1 MPDIPLDREKE
12 HLGVIFCCIQSL
24 MCDPRDVA
32 SMFSWVSFASAGVSD
47 FMRAAVRTRL
57 KEAFEAGG
65 TAAALVFLNYLRLK
79 IHHPKH
85 GSIRKAQWLTAAA
98 LAADQVRTA
107 ASLKPVQR
115 SWARFRPVAHFWAS
129 FHLLRGSGEVRF
141 ETEEQALDWMILFM
155 RGSDYLLWRAGIA
168 RLKFSDPWR
177 LPGAQTPS
185 AGLEEL
191 LHPMN
196 SWELDVLADYSVRGK
211 KRRL

>member
-1 MPDIPLDREKE
+1 
-12 HLGVIFCCIQSL
+12 
-24 MCDPRDVA
+24 
-32 SMFSWVSFASAGVSD
+32 MFSWVSFASAGVSD

-141 ETEEQALDWMILFM
+141 ETEEQALRLDDPFH
-155 RGSDYLLWRAGIA
+155 A
-168 RLKFSDPWR
+168 RLR
-177 LPGAQTPS
+177 LFAMARRDRTFRSSPTRGDYQA
-185 AGLEEL
+185 LK
-191 LHPMN
+191 HHR
-196 SWELDVLADYSVRGK
+196 LDLKNFCIR
-211 KRRL
+211 